1 MVGGTSWISLSVPD
15 SGIGIPFD
23 KLEHV
28 FEEFSQVDES
38 TSRDYDGRRLGL
50 PISRRFCQM
59 MGGDITMKSRAGEGS
74 TFKIRLPLRVEADAQ
89 DAEPAVQVD
98 EPPARLASRPTET
111 KTVLVVDDTQALD
124 LLGRTLEGAGMRV
137 VAASDGCEVQRLART
152 LRPMALILDVKTLG
166 MDGWEVLDRPKVD
179 PEMRGIPV
187 IIITM
192 TDNRETG
199 YVLGATES

>member
-1 MVGGTSWISLSVPD
+1 
-15 SGIGIPFD
+15 
-23 KLEHV
+23 
-28 FEEFSQVDES
+28 
-38 TSRDYDGRRLGL
+38 
-50 PISRRFCQM
+50 M

-74 TFKIRLPLRVEADAQ
+74 TFTIRLPLRVETDAQ
-89 DAEPAVQVD
+89 DAEPAVQVG

-124 LLGRTLEGAGMRV
+124 LLGRTLQGAGMRV
-137 VAASDGCEVQRLART
+137 VTASDGCEVQRLART